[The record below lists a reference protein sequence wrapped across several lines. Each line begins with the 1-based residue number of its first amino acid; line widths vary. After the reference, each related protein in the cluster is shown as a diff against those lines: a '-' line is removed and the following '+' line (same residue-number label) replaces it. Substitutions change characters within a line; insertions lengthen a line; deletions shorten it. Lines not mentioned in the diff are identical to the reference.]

1 MGLRRTRYR
10 WKRIFALAATV
21 VLLGA
26 AGAPFLW
33 VSDDAL
39 IPGVTINDMKVG
51 GKTRGEL
58 AEIFAAK
65 NQTLAEGALTLTH
78 GETGETISY
87 KDLQV
92 AYDEKSIDEAMAL
105 GRSGPFW
112 QRSFDRWRI
121 LLSGTSAKVEASF
134 DEKALSA
141 KVDALAEKYWKP
153 PQNPMPQFQ
162 ADGSVK
168 FTEGRPYLKIEKE
181 KLLDVAK
188 GILQTGKSGSV
199 EIPISEEKAPE
210 MTKQEAAAIDTVLG
224 QYTTYFTAGGN
235 RSKNIELA
243 AHSISGIYVKPGGDF
258 SYNQSTGSRSADN
271 GYLEAPVI
279 INGKLEPG
287 AGGGVCQVSSTLFN
301 AVILAGLQV
310 TERTCHFSPVAYAP
324 MGRDA
329 TVADGYL
336 DFCFRNHLKSGVYVY
351 TVYEPGAVT
360 AYILGN
366 KNDKPSAVDISEVEN
381 ETLPF
386 RTVTRIDPS
395 QEEEKKVEE
404 GHEGYNVRINQSV
417 SWADGRTYHDSFYSD
432 YEPVDTIITYKKDPA
447 VAAKEKEKAEAKA
460 KAKKMVAKEKR
471 G

>member
-1 MGLRRTRYR
+1 MRRVRYR
-10 WKRIFALAATV
+10 WKRIFALATTV
-21 VLLGA
+21 ILLGA

-33 VSDDAL
+33 VSDDTL

-51 GKTRGEL
+51 GKSRGEL
-58 AEIFAAK
+58 AEIFAAR
-65 NQTLAEGALTLTH
+65 NQELAAGALTLTH
-78 GETGETISY
+78 GEISEKISY
-87 KDLQV
+87 GNLHV
-92 AYDEKSIDEAMAL
+92 AYDEKSIEEAMAL
-105 GRSGPFW
+105 GRSGPLW

-121 LLSGTSAKVEASF
+121 LLAGTSAKVEAAF
-134 DEKALSA
+134 DEKALAA
-141 KVDALAEKYWKP
+141 KVDALVETYGKP

-181 KLLDVAK
+181 QLLEAAK
-188 GILQTGKSGSV
+188 AVLKTGQSGAI

-210 MTKQEAAAIDTVLG
+210 MTAKEAAAIDTVLG

-258 SYNQSTGSRSADN
+258 SYNQSTGARSADN

-329 TVADGYL
+329 TVAEGYL
-336 DFCFRNHLKSGVYVY
+336 DFCFRNHLKEGIYVY

-386 RTVTRIDPS
+386 KTITRIDPS

-404 GHEGYNVRINQSV
+404 GHEGYNVRVNQSV
-417 SWADGRTYHDSFYSD
+417 SWPDGRVYHDSFYSD

-447 VAAKEKEKAEAKA
+447 VAAKEKEKAKA
-460 KAKKMVAKEKR
+460 EKKAVVKEKKR
-471 G
+471 

>member
-1 MGLRRTRYR
+1 MKRTRYR
-10 WKRIFALAATV
+10 WKRIFALAGTLVFLA
-21 VLLGA
+21 A

-33 VSDDAL
+33 VTEGEL
-39 IPGVTINDMKVG
+39 VPGVEIQGSRAG
-51 GKTRGEL
+51 GKTVEEL
-58 AEIFAAK
+58 KTLLAAQ
-65 NQTLAEGALTLTH
+65 NQAAAQSVLTLSRGDVT
-78 GETGETISY
+78 ETISCQ
-87 KDLQV
+87 DLGV
-92 AYDEKSIDEAMAL
+92 HYEDSWIEEAMAL
-105 GRSGPFW
+105 GRTGPFW
-112 QRSFDRWRI
+112 QRSFDRWRY
-121 LLSGTSAKVEASF
+121 LLFGIAADPKVTF
-134 DEKALSA
+134 DEKALA
-141 KVDALAEKYWKP
+141 GKVDGLIAAYSQP
-153 PQNPMPQFQ
+153 PANPTPIFQN
-162 ADGSVK
+162 DGTVT
-168 FTEGRPYLKIEKE
+168 FTAGRPYFKIEKE
-181 KLLDVAK
+181 ALLENAK
-188 GILQTGKSGSV
+188 AMVETGHSGSV
-199 EIPISEEKAPE
+199 EIPVSEEKLPA
-210 MTKQEAAAIDTVLG
+210 MTKEEAKAIDRVLG

-243 AHSISGIYVKPGGDF
+243 AASISGVYVKPGGDF

-301 AVILAGLQV
+301 AVMLAGLQV

-336 DFCFRNHLKSGVYVY
+336 DFCFRNHLKHGVYVY

-366 KNDKPSAVDISEVEN
+366 QEDKPSAVDISEVEN

-386 RTVTRIDPS
+386 ETITRIDPS

-417 SWADGRTYHDSFYSD
+417 SWADGRVYHDSFYSD
-432 YEPVDTIITYKKDPA
+432 YEPVNTIITYKKDP
-447 VAAKEKEKAEAKA
+447 KA
-460 KAKKMVAKEKR
+460 KPAAAPKANKVAKGKAKT
-471 G
+471 

>member
-1 MGLRRTRYR
+1 MRRTRYR

-33 VSDDAL
+33 VSDGEL
-39 IPGVTINDMKVG
+39 IPGVYIHDMKVG
-51 GKTRGEL
+51 GKTRSELSAILAARNEEL
-58 AEIFAAK
+58 AA
-65 NQTLAEGALTLTH
+65 GALTLTR
-78 GETGETISY
+78 GETAERISY
-87 KDLQV
+87 KDLHV
-92 AYDEKSIDEAMAL
+92 AYDEKSIEEAMAL
-105 GRSGPFW
+105 GRTGPLW

-121 LLSGTSAKVEASF
+121 LLSGESAKVEASY
-134 DEKALSA
+134 DETALQA
-141 KVDALAEKYWKP
+141 KVDALVEKYGKP
-153 PQNPMPQFQ
+153 PQNPTPTFLQ
-162 ADGSVK
+162 DGSVK
-168 FTEGRPYLKIEKE
+168 FTEGRPYYKIEKE
-181 KLLDVAK
+181 KLLEAAK
-188 GILQTGKSGSV
+188 AIVSTGKSGEM
-199 EIPISEEKAPE
+199 EIPISEAKDPE
-210 MTKQEAAAIDTVLG
+210 MTKVEAAAIDTVLG

-301 AVILAGLQV
+301 TVILAGLQV

-329 TVADGYL
+329 TVAEGYL

-386 RTVTRIDPS
+386 KTITRIDPS

-417 SWADGRTYHDSFYSD
+417 TWADGRTYHDSFYSD

-447 VAAKEKEKAEAKA
+447 VVVKEKEKAKVET
-460 KAKKMVAKEKR
+460 KAKKVVVKGKQ